1 MAERLQILNEDSINS
16 KPSFESKYTWYKT
29 EDVFHKASMIGSG
42 LINLKLVSLTE
53 DNYKFCGFYAQN
65 SLNYILCDIACILY
79 GITVVPIYDT
89 LGETATQFA
98 FNQTKMTTCFVTSKH
113 LPKIIAAKKTLN
125 NFSYLK
131 TIVILD
137 P

>member
-1 MAERLQILNEDSINS
+1 MD
-16 KPSFESKYTWYKT
+16 FENKYTWYTT
-29 EDVFHKASMIGSG
+29 EDVFNKASMIGSG
-42 LINLKLVSLTE
+42 LLKLNLVPITVE
-53 DNYKFCGFYAQN
+53 NHKFCGFYAQN
-65 SLNYILCDIACILY
+65 SVNYVLCDLACILY

-98 FNQTKMTTCFVTSKH
+98 FNQTQMRTCFVTSKH
-113 LPKIIAAKKTLN
+113 LPKIIAARKSHN
-125 NFSYLK
+125 YFSHLK